1 MKTKL
6 LIIAL
11 LICSISQAQDKRF
24 TLSLYTELPDANT
37 HNEKYDYG
45 VNIGI
50 QIEYQMTIN
59 YFDVEVYTFPD
70 LNGVPYT
77 HLKSTLLGFNHH
89 SRFEDVRAYIGL
101 VQTGFIFRNDYIYPM
116 AGSEIG
122 IEYYFNDFYIGI
134 ESSVAFCTDDKYFD
148 PRAEGFWR
156 YNAGIRIGIEL

>member
-1 MKTKL
+1 MKKIIL
-6 LIIAL
+6 LL
-11 LICSISQAQDKRF
+11 LLCNFLNAQDKRF

-50 QIEYQMTIN
+50 QLEYQMTIN
-59 YFDVEVYTFPD
+59 YFDVEVYTFPE
-70 LNGVPYT
+70 LNGVSYT

-89 SRFEDVRAYIGL
+89 SRFEDVRAYLGI
-101 VQTGFIFRNDYIYPM
+101 VQTGFILRDSHVYPM

-122 IEYYFNDFYIGI
+122 LEYYFTNFYIGLEGSI
-134 ESSVAFCTDDKYFD
+134 AFCTDDKYFD

-156 YNAGIRIGIEL
+156 YNAGLRIGIEL